1 MDQPEAS
8 KNVSAVRLHYVDW
21 LRVLAMLMV
30 FAFHAVHPYDRMG
43 WHIKNSELS
52 MPLTVAMAYVATWGM
67 PFFFL
72 LAGAS
77 NWFSLLRRTP
87 RSFVSERF
95 RRLFVPYVIAA
106 LIFTPIQ
113 LYVEWSHKTQTGV
126 WQMTLAERIG
136 LLTPSLSS
144 QIFGQYG
151 YHLWFLGFLFAFA
164 LLTLPLFGWLRSEG
178 GVKWLA
184 RAAVRMEHRGA
195 LLLVIVPLAAI
206 RLSLQPF
213 FPGEHDWAEFF
224 FLLAFFLLGYL
235 LFAEQRLLRAVRRDG
250 WLYVV
255 VGLAATLVA
264 AVMVSSVESI
274 ATETAPRTLFDVVLW
289 VLITVNAWCW
299 SLFGLY
305 LGMRFLDFR
314 NQWVDHG
321 QEAVLPIYV
330 IHQPIII
337 VIAYFVVQW
346 DASLPVKLVV
356 TIVSSFGVAFG
367 LYEVLIRP
375 FASMRAVFGMKPR
388 RPTVHE
394 GHTPTPGRVGVA

>member
-1 MDQPEAS
+1 
-8 KNVSAVRLHYVDW
+8 
-21 LRVLAMLMV
+21 
-30 FAFHAVHPYDRMG
+30 
-43 WHIKNSELS
+43 
-52 MPLTVAMAYVATWGM
+52 
-67 PFFFL
+67 
-72 LAGAS
+72 
-77 NWFSLLRRTP
+77 
-87 RSFVSERF
+87 
-95 RRLFVPYVIAA
+95 
-106 LIFTPIQ
+106 
-113 LYVEWSHKTQTGV
+113 
-126 WQMTLAERIG
+126 
-136 LLTPSLSS
+136 
-144 QIFGQYG
+144 
-151 YHLWFLGFLFAFA
+151 
-164 LLTLPLFGWLRSEG
+164 
-178 GVKWLA
+178 
-184 RAAVRMEHRGA
+184 MEHRGA